1 MKTHQPAHLKS
12 IKTKEREIRYAIGEE
27 LECTIGEKRM
37 LDKFGM
43 WDGPNPDVKI
53 MLETE
58 GVSNKSRIIRFNK
71 DGTDEIIWW
80 WNDKDEVWEDE
91 PNETT

>member
-12 IKTKEREIRYAIGEE
+12 IKTKERKVMFVIGEE
-27 LECTIGEKRM
+27 LKPNE
-37 LDKFGM
+37 FGM
-43 WDGPNPDVKI
+43 WDGPTPFQKV

-58 GVSNKSRIIRFNK
+58 GRSNKSRIIRCNK

-80 WNDKDEVWEDE
+80 WNDGDLLWEDE
-91 PNETT
+91 LNEIT